1 MSEFSFQLR
10 CVQFSG
16 PTGERHVDFFDGV
29 NVICGASDTGKSYLA
44 EAIDYMLG
52 GSELRKID
60 ELERYDRITLW
71 LESGSGEEW
80 SLERALNGGGFKLIE
95 GGQDEPTVLKATHS
109 HGATD
114 NLSGFLLDKLGLLD
128 KRVLKSS
135 AKSTLQSLGFRNIA
149 RLVIVQEE
157 EIATKGSPFWSGQFT
172 TKTSELATVKLLVTG
187 MDDSAINTPVVKVV
201 DNSGKI
207 SLLDDFISE
216 LTADVGD
223 SKREELEAQLEKI
236 GVELERHRKSIA
248 LNEGLISELLEQRQN
263 NVFQRQLI
271 SERIDEIADLFT
283 RFDLLRDHYDVD
295 LARLEAIEES
305 GSMLVYVD
313 EVDCP
318 MCGAAPCHQ
327 HFEDDDEADIRSA
340 VLAASAEIAKIEKL
354 RIDLVRTIDEL
365 QIESEELSRG
375 YLGQQKQY
383 SEIEASLKEALSP
396 RKDEEKIGF
405 EALVELRQDV
415 SKKINGFERIEQL
428 SQRKLSLEKE
438 GASAGGKTTAVVSI
452 PDTIGNSL
460 SDKISSILNEWNF
473 PGECKVVFDKGSSDF
488 IIDGKPRGS
497 RGKGL
502 RSITHAAVSLGLLE
516 YAQENSLPH
525 PGFLVLDSPLLAYF
539 APEGDD
545 DLLLRGSHLK
555 EKFYEY
561 LIRHHSSGS
570 QIVVIENQH
579 PPLEAMRDVHLTVF
593 TNNPH
598 EGRAGLL

>member
-16 PTGERHVDFFDGV
+16 PTDERHVDFLDGV
-29 NVICGASDTGKSYLA
+29 NVICGSSDTGKSYLA
-44 EAIDYMLG
+44 ETIDYMLG

-60 ELERYDRITLW
+60 ELQGYDRVTLS
-71 LESGSGEEW
+71 LESGSGEKW
-80 SLERALNGGGFKLIE
+80 NLERALSGGGFKLIE
-95 GGQDEPTVLKATHS
+95 SGKDESKVLKGSHS
-109 HGATD
+109 HGVTD
-114 NLSGFLLDKLGLLD
+114 NLSGFLLDKLGLLG
-128 KRVLKSS
+128 KKVLKSS

-187 MDDSAINTPVVKVV
+187 MDDSAINTPVVKMV

-207 SLLDDFISE
+207 SLLDDLISE
-216 LTADVGD
+216 LVADIGD

-236 GVELERHRKSIA
+236 GVTLERHRKSIT
-248 LNEGLISELLEQRQN
+248 LNEGLISELLERRQS
-263 NVFQRQLI
+263 NVFQRQLV

-305 GSMLVYVD
+305 GSMLVYIN

-318 MCGAAPCHQ
+318 MCGAAPCNQ
-327 HFEDDDEADIRSA
+327 HLEDDDEEDIRSA

-354 RIDLVRTIDEL
+354 RSELVRTIDEL
-365 QIESEELSRG
+365 QLESEKLSSDN
-375 YLGQQKQY
+375 LGRQNEY
-383 SEIEASLKEALSP
+383 AEIEASLKEALSP
-396 RKDEEKIGF
+396 RKDEEKIDF
-405 EALVELRQDV
+405 ETLVELRQDV
-415 SKKINGFERIEQL
+415 SKKINGFERVEQL
-428 SQRKLSLEKE
+428 TQRKLSLEKE
-438 GASAGGKTTAVVSI
+438 GASAGGKTTALVSI

-545 DLLLRGSHLK
+545 DLLLRGSDLK

-561 LIRHHSSGS
+561 LIRHHSRGS
-570 QIVVIENQH
+570 QIVIIENQH
-579 PPLEAMRDVHLTVF
+579 PPLEALRDVHLTVF

>member
-1 MSEFSFQLR
+1 MSECSFQLR
-10 CVQFSG
+10 RVQFSG
-16 PTGERHVDFFDGV
+16 PSGERHVDFFDGL
-29 NVICGASDTGKSYLA
+29 NVICGSSDTGKSYLA
-44 EAIDYMLG
+44 ETIDFMLG

-60 ELERYDRITLW
+60 ELVGYDRITLS

-80 SLERALNGGGFKLIE
+80 HLERALNGGGFKLT
-95 GGQDEPTVLKATHS
+95 GGDQDESMILKATHS

-114 NLSGFLLDKLGLLD
+114 NLSGFLLDKLGLLG
-128 KRVLKSS
+128 KKVLKSS

-187 MDDSAINTPVVKVV
+187 MDDSAINTPVFKVI

-207 SLLDDFISE
+207 SLLDDLISE
-216 LTADVGD
+216 LADDVGD
-223 SKREELEAQLEKI
+223 SKREELETQIEKI
-236 GVELERHRKSIA
+236 DVTLERYRKSIA
-248 LNEGLISELLEQRQN
+248 HNEELVSELLERRQN
-263 NVFQRQLI
+263 NVFQRQLV

-295 LARLEAIEES
+295 VERLEAIKES
-305 GSMLVYVD
+305 GSMLIYVD

-318 MCGAAPCHQ
+318 MCGAAPCNQ
-327 HFEDDDEADIRSA
+327 HLEDDNEADLRSA
-340 VLAASAEIAKIEKL
+340 VLAASAEIAKIEQLKN
-354 RIDLVRTIDEL
+354 DLVRTIDEL
-365 QIESEELSRG
+365 KIEGEELSRG
-375 YLGQQKQY
+375 YLTQQKEY
-383 SEIEASLKEALSP
+383 AEIEISLKEALSP
-396 RKDEEKIGF
+396 RKEEEKIDYEGLF
-405 EALVELRQDV
+405 ELRQDV

-428 SQRKLSLEKE
+428 TQRKSSLEKE
-438 GASAGGKTTAVVSI
+438 GGSAGGKTTAVVSI
-452 PDTIGNSL
+452 PDTIGDSL
-460 SDKISSILNEWNF
+460 SDKISSILNDWNF

-545 DLLLRGSHLK
+545 DLLLRGSNLK

-561 LIRHHSSGS
+561 LVRHHGSGS
-570 QIVVIENQH
+570 QIVIIENQH
-579 PPLEAMRDVHLTVF
+579 PPQEALPNMHLTVF

>member
-1 MSEFSFQLR
+1 
-10 CVQFSG
+10 
-16 PTGERHVDFFDGV
+16 
-29 NVICGASDTGKSYLA
+29 
-44 EAIDYMLG
+44 MLG

-60 ELERYDRITLW
+60 ELEGYDRITLS

-80 SLERALNGGGFKLIE
+80 SLERALNGGGFKLVE
-95 GGQDEPTVLKATHS
+95 GGQDGSTVLKATHS
-109 HGATD
+109 HAATD
-114 NLSGFLLDKLGLLD
+114 NLSGFLLHKLGLLG
-128 KRVLKSS
+128 KKVLKSS

-149 RLVIVQEE
+149 RLAIVQEE

-187 MDDSAINTPVVKVV
+187 MDDSAINTPIVKVV

-207 SLLDDFISE
+207 SLLEDLISE

-223 SKREELEAQLEKI
+223 SKREELETQLGII
-236 GVELERHRKSIA
+236 GVTLERQRKSIS
-248 LNEGLISELLEQRQN
+248 LNEKLISELLEKRQS
-263 NVFQRQLI
+263 NVLQQQLVA
-271 SERIDEIADLFT
+271 ERLDEIADLFT

-318 MCGAAPCHQ
+318 MCGAAPCNQ
-327 HFEDDDEADIRSA
+327 HLEDDGETDIRSA

-354 RIDLVRTIDEL
+354 RIDLVRTIDQLE
-365 QIESEELSRG
+365 IESEALSRD
-375 YLGQQKQY
+375 YLSQQKEY
-383 SEIEASLKEALSP
+383 AEIEVSLKEALSP
-396 RKDEEKIGF
+396 RKDEEKIDF

-428 SQRKLSLEKE
+428 TQRKLSLEKE

-452 PDTIGNSL
+452 PDTIGSSL

-545 DLLLRGSHLK
+545 DLLLRGSNLK
-555 EKFYEY
+555 ERFYEY
-561 LIRHHSSGS
+561 LIRHHNSDS

-579 PPLEAMRDVHLTVF
+579 PPLEALQNVHLTIF

>member
-16 PTGERHVDFFDGV
+16 PTDERHVDFFDGV
-29 NVICGASDTGKSYLA
+29 NVICGSSDTGKSYLA
-44 EAIDYMLG
+44 ETIDYMLG

-60 ELERYDRITLW
+60 ELQGYDRITLS
-71 LESGSGEEW
+71 LESSSGEQW
-80 SLERALNGGGFKLIE
+80 SLERAISGGGFKLIE
-95 GGQDEPTVLKATHS
+95 SGQGESTILKATHS
-109 HGATD
+109 HGSTD
-114 NLSGFLLDKLGLLD
+114 NLSGFLLEKLGLLG
-128 KRVLKSS
+128 KKVLKSS

-187 MDDSAINTPVVKVV
+187 MDDSAINTPVVRVV

-207 SLLDDFISE
+207 SLLEDLIFE
-216 LTADVGD
+216 LIADVGD
-223 SKREELEAQLEKI
+223 SKREELEAQHQRICFTLDQ
-236 GVELERHRKSIA
+236 HRKSIA
-248 LNEGLISELLEQRQN
+248 LNDELISKLLEQRQSN
-263 NVFQRQLI
+263 IYQRQVV

-283 RFDLLRDHYDVD
+283 RFDLLQDHYDVD

-305 GSMLVYVD
+305 GSMLIYVD

-327 HFEDDDEADIRSA
+327 HLEDDEVDIRST
-340 VLAASAEIAKIEKL
+340 VLAASAEIAKIQKL
-354 RIDLVRTIDEL
+354 RSELVRTIDEL
-365 QIESEELSRG
+365 QLESEELSRDR
-375 YLGQQKQY
+375 LGRQKEY
-383 SEIEASLKEALSP
+383 AEIETSLKEALSP
-396 RKDEEKIGF
+396 RKDEEKIDF
-405 EALVELRQDV
+405 ETMIELRQDV

-428 SQRKLSLEKE
+428 VQRKISLEKE
-438 GASAGGKTTAVVSI
+438 SVSAGGKTTALVSI

-545 DLLLRGSHLK
+545 DLLLRGSNLK

-561 LIRHHSSGS
+561 LIRHHGSGS
-570 QIVVIENQH
+570 QIVIIENQH
-579 PPLEAMRDVHLTVF
+579 PPLEILRDVHLTVF
-593 TNNPH
+593 TNNPQ

>member
-16 PTGERHVDFFDGV
+16 PTDERHVDFFEGV

-44 EAIDYMLG
+44 ETIDYMLG
-52 GSELRKID
+52 GSELREID
-60 ELERYDRITLW
+60 ELEGYDRITLS
-71 LESGSGEEW
+71 LESDSGEEW
-80 SLERALNGGGFKLIE
+80 SLERALNGGGFKLIQ
-95 GGQDEPTVLKATHS
+95 GGQNELTVLKATHS

-114 NLSGFLLDKLGLLD
+114 NLSGFLLDKLGLLG
-128 KRVLKSS
+128 KKVLKSS
-135 AKSTLQSLGFRNIA
+135 KKSTLQSLGFRNIA
-149 RLVIVQEE
+149 RLVIVQDE
-157 EIATKGSPFWSGQFT
+157 EISTKGSPFWSGQFT

-187 MDDSAINTPVVKVV
+187 MDDSSINTPVVKVV

-207 SLLDDFISE
+207 SLLDDLIFE

-223 SKREELEAQLEKI
+223 SKREDLDLQLEKI
-236 GVELERHRKSIA
+236 GTTLEQYRKSIA
-248 LNEGLISELLEQRQN
+248 LNEELISKLLEQRKD
-263 NVFQRQLI
+263 NVFQRRLI
-271 SERIDEIADLFT
+271 SERIDEISDLFT

-313 EVDCP
+313 KVDCP
-318 MCGAAPCHQ
+318 MCGAAPCNQ
-327 HFEDDDEADIRSA
+327 HFEDDDEANIRSA

-365 QIESEELSRG
+365 QIESDELSRD
-375 YLGQQKQY
+375 YLAQDKDY
-383 SEIEASLKEALSP
+383 VEIEATLKEALSP
-396 RKDEEKIGF
+396 RKNEEKIDF
-405 EALVELRQDV
+405 ESLVELRQDV

-428 SQRKLSLEKE
+428 TQRKLSLEKE

-497 RGKGL
+497 RGRGL

-545 DLLLRGSHLK
+545 DLLLKGSNLK

-561 LIRHHSSGS
+561 LIRHHTSGS
-570 QIVVIENQH
+570 QVVIIENQH

>member
-1 MSEFSFQLR
+1 MSEFTFQLR

-16 PTGERHVDFFDGV
+16 PTGEQHVDFFDGV

-44 EAIDYMLG
+44 ETIDYMLG
-52 GSELRKID
+52 GSELRWID
-60 ELERYDRITLW
+60 ELEGYDRITLS

-80 SLERALNGGGFKLIE
+80 SLERALNGGGFKLLK
-95 GGQDEPTVLKATHS
+95 GGEDESTVLKATHS
-109 HGATD
+109 HGVKD
-114 NLSGFLLDKLGLLD
+114 NLSGFLLEKLGLLG
-128 KRVLKSS
+128 KKVLKSS

-149 RLVIVQEE
+149 RLFIVQEE

-187 MDDSAINTPVVKVV
+187 VDDSAINTPNTKVV
-201 DNSGKI
+201 DNSGKLT
-207 SLLDDFISE
+207 LLDDLIFE
-216 LTADVGD
+216 LAADVGD
-223 SKREELEAQLEKI
+223 SNREDLESQLEKL
-236 GVELERHRKSIA
+236 GVTLERQRKSIA
-248 LNEGLISELLEQRQN
+248 LNDELISNLLELRQN
-263 NVFQRQLI
+263 NVFHRQLV
-271 SERIDEIADLFT
+271 SERVNEISDLFT
-283 RFDLLRDHYDVD
+283 RFDLLRNHYDVD
-295 LARLEAIEES
+295 LARLEAIKES
-305 GSMLVYVD
+305 GSILVYVD
-313 EVDCP
+313 EVNCP
-318 MCGAAPCHQ
+318 MCGAAPCNQ
-327 HFEDDDEADIRSA
+327 HLEDDDDVHIRSA

-365 QIESEELSRG
+365 RAEGEELSRS
-375 YLGQQKQY
+375 YLARQEEY
-383 SEIEASLKEALSP
+383 AEIENSLKAALSP
-396 RKDEEKIGF
+396 RKDEEKIDF

-415 SKKINGFERIEQL
+415 SQKINGFERIEQL
-428 SQRKLSLEKE
+428 TRRKLSLEKE
-438 GASAGGKTTAVVSI
+438 GSSGGGNTAAAVSI
-452 PDTIGNSL
+452 PDTIGNAL
-460 SDKISSILNEWNF
+460 SDKISSILNDWNF
-473 PGECKVVFDKGSSDF
+473 PGECKVMFDKGISDF

-502 RSITHAAVSLGLLE
+502 RSITHAAVSLGLFE

-545 DLLLRGSHLK
+545 DLLLRGTNLK

-561 LIRHHSSGS
+561 LISHHSSGS

-579 PPLEAMRDVHLTVF
+579 PPLEVLRDVHLTVF

>member
-10 CVQFSG
+10 CVKFSG
-16 PTGERHVDFFDGV
+16 PNDERHVDFFEGV

-44 EAIDYMLG
+44 ETIDYMLG
-52 GSELRKID
+52 GSELREID
-60 ELERYDRITLW
+60 ELDGYDRITLS
-71 LESGSGEEW
+71 LESESGEEW

-95 GGQDEPTVLKATHS
+95 GGQEESTVLKATHS

-114 NLSGFLLDKLGLLD
+114 NLSGFLLDKLGLLG
-128 KRVLKSS
+128 KKVLKSS

-149 RLVIVQEE
+149 RLVIVQDE
-157 EIATKGSPFWSGQFT
+157 EISSKGSPFWSGQFT

-187 MDDSAINTPVVKVV
+187 MDDSAINTPVVKMV

-207 SLLDDFISE
+207 SLLDDLIFE
-216 LTADVGD
+216 LTTDVGG
-223 SKREELEAQLEKI
+223 SKREELEYQLEKI
-236 GVELERHRKSIA
+236 GITLERYRKSIA
-248 LNEGLISELLEQRQN
+248 LNEELISKLLEQRKD
-263 NVFQRQLI
+263 NVFQRRLA
-271 SERIDEIADLFT
+271 SERIDEISDLFT

-305 GSMLVYVD
+305 GSMLAYID

-318 MCGAAPCHQ
+318 MCGAAPCNQ
-327 HFEDDDEADIRSA
+327 HLEDDDEANIRSA

-354 RIDLVRTIDEL
+354 KIDLVRTIDEL
-365 QIESEELSRG
+365 QIESDDLSRN
-375 YLGQQKQY
+375 YLSQEKEY
-383 SEIEASLKEALSP
+383 FEIEATLKEALSP
-396 RKDEEKIGF
+396 RKDEEKIDF
-405 EALVELRQDV
+405 ESLVEFRQEV

-428 SQRKLSLEKE
+428 TQRKLLLEKE
-438 GASAGGKTTAVVSI
+438 EASGGGKTSAVVSI

-460 SDKISSILNEWNF
+460 SERISSILNEWNF
-473 PGECKVVFDKGSSDF
+473 PGDCKVVFDKGACDF

-497 RGKGL
+497 RGRGL

-539 APEGDD
+539 APEGDE
-545 DLLLRGSHLK
+545 DLLLRGSNLK

-561 LIRHHSSGS
+561 LIRHHTSGS
-570 QIVVIENQH
+570 QVVIIENQH
-579 PPLEAMRDVHLTVF
+579 PPLEAMQDVHLTVF

>member
-16 PTGERHVDFFDGV
+16 PTDERHVDFFEGV

-44 EAIDYMLG
+44 ETIDYMLG
-52 GSELRKID
+52 GSELREID
-60 ELERYDRITLW
+60 ELEGYDRITLS
-71 LESGSGEEW
+71 LESDSGEEW

-95 GGQDEPTVLKATHS
+95 GGQNESTVLKATHS

-114 NLSGFLLDKLGLLD
+114 NLSGFLLDKLGLLG
-128 KRVLKSS
+128 KTVLKSS

-149 RLVIVQEE
+149 RLVIVQDE
-157 EIATKGSPFWSGQFT
+157 EISTKGSPFWSGQFT

-187 MDDSAINTPVVKVV
+187 MDDSAINTPVGKLV

-207 SLLDDFISE
+207 SLLDDLILE

-223 SKREELEAQLEKI
+223 SKREELDFQLEKI
-236 GVELERHRKSIA
+236 GITLERYRKSIA
-248 LNEGLISELLEQRQN
+248 LNEELISKLLEQRKD
-263 NVFQRQLI
+263 NVFQRRLVY
-271 SERIDEIADLFT
+271 ERIDEISDLFT

-318 MCGAAPCHQ
+318 MCGAEPCNQ
-327 HFEDDDEADIRSA
+327 HFEDDDEANIRSA
-340 VLAASAEIAKIEKL
+340 VLAASAEMAKIEKL

-365 QIESEELSRG
+365 QNESDELSRD
-375 YLGQQKQY
+375 YLGQEKEY
-383 SEIEASLKEALSP
+383 FEIEATLKEALSP
-396 RKDEEKIGF
+396 GKNEEKIDF
-405 EALVELRQDV
+405 ESLIEFRQDV

-428 SQRKLSLEKE
+428 TQRKLSLEKE
-438 GASAGGKTTAVVSI
+438 GSSAGGKTTAVVSI

-497 RGKGL
+497 RGRGL

-545 DLLLRGSHLK
+545 DLLLRGSNLK
-555 EKFYEY
+555 EKFYDY
-561 LIRHHSSGS
+561 LIRHHTIGS
-570 QIVVIENQH
+570 QVVIIENQH

>member
-16 PTGERHVDFFDGV
+16 PTDERHVNFFDGV
-29 NVICGASDTGKSYLA
+29 NVICGSSDTGKSYLA
-44 EAIDYMLG
+44 ETIDYMLG

-60 ELERYDRITLW
+60 ELQDYDRITLS
-71 LESGSGEEW
+71 LESSSGEEW
-80 SLERALNGGGFKLIE
+80 SLERAISGGGFKLIE
-95 GGQDEPTVLKATHS
+95 CDQCESIVLKATHS
-109 HGATD
+109 HGSTD
-114 NLSGFLLDKLGLLD
+114 NLSGFLLDKLGLLG
-128 KRVLKSS
+128 KKVLKSS

-187 MDDSAINTPVVKVV
+187 VDDSAINTPIVRVV

-207 SLLDDFISE
+207 SLLDDLISE
-216 LTADVGD
+216 MIADLGD
-223 SKREELEAQLEKI
+223 SRREELEAQYEKI
-236 GVELERHRKSIA
+236 GVTLERQRKSIA
-248 LNEGLISELLEQRQN
+248 LNEELISKLLAQRQS
-263 NVFQRQLI
+263 NVFQRQLV
-271 SERIDEIADLFT
+271 SDRIDEIADLFT

-318 MCGAAPCHQ
+318 MCGAAPCNQ
-327 HFEDDDEADIRSA
+327 HVEDDEEDIRST

-354 RIDLVRTIDEL
+354 RSELVRTIDEL
-365 QIESEELSRG
+365 QLEREELLRERLSRQEE
-375 YLGQQKQY
+375 YAD
-383 SEIEASLKEALSP
+383 IEASLKETLSP
-396 RKDEEKIGF
+396 RKDEERIDF
-405 EALVELRQDV
+405 QTIVELRQDV
-415 SKKINGFERIEQL
+415 SKKINAFERIEQL
-428 SQRKLSLEKE
+428 TQRKLSLVKE
-438 GASAGGKTTAVVSI
+438 GGSAGGKTTALVSI

-460 SDKISSILNEWNF
+460 SDKISSILIQWNF
-473 PGECKVVFDKGSSDF
+473 PGECKVVFDKGLSDF

-545 DLLLRGSHLK
+545 DLLLKGSNLK
-555 EKFYEY
+555 EKFYDY

-570 QIVVIENQH
+570 QIVIIENQH
-579 PPLEAMRDVHLTVF
+579 PPLDALQDLHLTVF

>member
-1 MSEFSFQLR
+1 MSESSFQLR

-16 PTGERHVDFFDGV
+16 PTNEKHVDFFEGV

-44 EAIDYMLG
+44 ETIDYMLG

-60 ELERYDRITLW
+60 ELEGYDRVTLS
-71 LESGSGEEW
+71 LESRTGEEW
-80 SLERALNGGGFKLIE
+80 SLERALNGGGFKLVE
-95 GGQDEPTVLKATHS
+95 DGQDGATVLKATHS
-109 HGATD
+109 HGTKD
-114 NLSGFLLDKLGLLD
+114 NLSGFLLDKLGLLG
-128 KRVLKSS
+128 KKVLKSS

-207 SLLDDFISE
+207 SLLEDLISE
-216 LTADVGD
+216 LAADVGD
-223 SKREELEAQLEKI
+223 SKREELNAQFEKI
-236 GVELERHRKSIA
+236 NVTLERQRKSIS
-248 LNEGLISELLEQRQN
+248 LNEGLISELLEKRQS
-263 NVFQRQLI
+263 NVLQQQLV
-271 SERIDEIADLFT
+271 SERIDEISDLFT
-283 RFDLLRDHYDVD
+283 RFYLLLDHYEVD
-295 LARLEAIEES
+295 LARLEAIVES
-305 GSMLVYVD
+305 GSMLVYVA
-313 EVDCP
+313 EVNCP
-318 MCGAAPCHQ
+318 MCGAAPCNQ
-327 HFEDDDEADIRSA
+327 HIEDDGEADIRSA

-365 QIESEELSRG
+365 KIESDELSRH
-375 YLGQQKQY
+375 YSSQQREY
-383 SEIEASLKEALSP
+383 AEIEVSLKDALSP
-396 RKDEEKIGF
+396 RKDEEKIDF

-428 SQRKLSLEKE
+428 TLRKFSLEKE
-438 GASAGGKTTAVVSI
+438 GGSATGKTTAVVSI

-460 SDKISSILNEWNF
+460 SDKISSILNDWNF
-473 PGECKVVFDKGSSDF
+473 PGDCKVIFDKGSSDF
-488 IIDGKPRGS
+488 VIDGKPRGS

-539 APEGDD
+539 APEGDE
-545 DLLLRGSHLK
+545 DLLLRGSNLK

-561 LIRHHSSGS
+561 LIRHHNSGS

-579 PPLEAMRDVHLTVF
+579 PPLEVMQDLHRTVF
-593 TNNPH
+593 TNNPY

>member
-16 PTGERHVDFFDGV
+16 PTDERHVDFFEGV

-44 EAIDYMLG
+44 ETIDYMLG
-52 GSELRKID
+52 GSELREID
-60 ELERYDRITLW
+60 ELEGYDRITLS
-71 LESGSGEEW
+71 LESESGEEW

-95 GGQDEPTVLKATHS
+95 GGQDESTVLKATHS

-114 NLSGFLLDKLGLLD
+114 NLSGFLLDKLGLLG
-128 KRVLKSS
+128 KKVLKSS
-135 AKSTLQSLGFRNIA
+135 AKSTLQSLGFRNVA
-149 RLVIVQEE
+149 RLVIVQDE
-157 EIATKGSPFWSGQFT
+157 EISTKGSPFWSGQFT

-207 SLLDDFISE
+207 SLLDDLIFE

-223 SKREELEAQLEKI
+223 SKREELEFQLEKI
-236 GVELERHRKSIA
+236 GITLERYRKSIA
-248 LNEGLISELLEQRQN
+248 LNEELISKLLEQRKD
-263 NVFQRQLI
+263 NVFQRRLV
-271 SERIDEIADLFT
+271 SERIDEISDLFT

-318 MCGAAPCHQ
+318 MCGAAPCNQ
-327 HFEDDDEADIRSA
+327 HFEGDDETDIRSA

-365 QIESEELSRG
+365 QVESDELSRD
-375 YLGQQKQY
+375 YSGQEKEY
-383 SEIEASLKEALSP
+383 VEIEATLKEALSP
-396 RKDEEKIGF
+396 RKDEEKIDF
-405 EALVELRQDV
+405 ESLVELRQDV

-428 SQRKLSLEKE
+428 TQRKLSLEKE

-497 RGKGL
+497 RGRGL

-545 DLLLRGSHLK
+545 DLLLRGSNLK

-561 LIRHHSSGS
+561 LIRHHTSGS
-570 QIVVIENQH
+570 QVIIIENQH

>member
-1 MSEFSFQLR
+1 MSEFSLQLR

-16 PTGERHVDFFDGV
+16 PADERHVDFFDGV

-44 EAIDYMLG
+44 ETIDYMLG

-60 ELERYDRITLW
+60 ELEGYDRITLL

-80 SLERALNGGGFKLIE
+80 SLERALNGGGFKLIK
-95 GGQDEPTVLKATHS
+95 GDQDESTVLKATHA
-109 HGATD
+109 HGTTD
-114 NLSGFLLDKLGLLD
+114 NLSGFLLDKLGLLG
-128 KRVLKSS
+128 KKVLKSS

-187 MDDSAINTPVVKVV
+187 MDDSAINTPVARVV

-207 SLLDDFISE
+207 SLLDDLIFE

-223 SKREELEAQLEKI
+223 KKREELEAQLDKI
-236 GVELERHRKSIA
+236 GVTLEQHRKSIA
-248 LNEGLISELLEQRQN
+248 LNEELISELLERRQN
-263 NVFQRQLI
+263 NLFQRQLV

-313 EVDCP
+313 KVNCP
-318 MCGAAPCHQ
+318 MCGAAPCNQ
-327 HFEDDDEADIRSA
+327 HLEDDDAVIRSA
-340 VLAASAEIAKIEKL
+340 ILAASAEIAKIEKL
-354 RIDLVRTIDEL
+354 RVDLVRTIDEL
-365 QIESEELSRG
+365 RIESEELSRG
-375 YLGQQKQY
+375 YLGQQKEYAQ
-383 SEIEASLKEALSP
+383 IEASLKEALSP
-396 RKDEEKIGF
+396 RKDEEKIDF

-415 SKKINGFERIEQL
+415 SNKINGIERIEKL
-428 SQRKLSLEKE
+428 TQRKLSLEKE
-438 GASAGGKTTAVVSI
+438 GASAGDKTTAVVSI

-545 DLLLRGSHLK
+545 DLLLRGSNLK

-579 PPLEAMRDVHLTVF
+579 PPLEAMRDVHLTIF

>member
-1 MSEFSFQLR
+1 MLQQQL
-10 CVQFSG
+10 V
-16 PTGERHVDFFDGV
+16 
-29 NVICGASDTGKSYLA
+29 
-44 EAIDYMLG
+44 
-52 GSELRKID
+52 
-60 ELERYDRITLW
+60 
-71 LESGSGEEW
+71 
-80 SLERALNGGGFKLIE
+80 
-95 GGQDEPTVLKATHS
+95 
-109 HGATD
+109 
-114 NLSGFLLDKLGLLD
+114 
-128 KRVLKSS
+128 
-135 AKSTLQSLGFRNIA
+135 
-149 RLVIVQEE
+149 
-157 EIATKGSPFWSGQFT
+157 
-172 TKTSELATVKLLVTG
+172 
-187 MDDSAINTPVVKVV
+187 
-201 DNSGKI
+201 
-207 SLLDDFISE
+207 
-216 LTADVGD
+216 
-223 SKREELEAQLEKI
+223 
-236 GVELERHRKSIA
+236 
-248 LNEGLISELLEQRQN
+248 
-263 NVFQRQLI
+263 

-313 EVDCP
+313 EVNCP
-318 MCGAAPCHQ
+318 MCGAAPCNQ
-327 HFEDDDEADIRSA
+327 HLEDDGETDIRST
-340 VLAASAEIAKIEKL
+340 VLAATAEIAKIEKL

-365 QIESEELSRG
+365 QIESEELSRD
-375 YLGQQKQY
+375 YLSQQKEY
-383 SEIEASLKEALSP
+383 AEIEVSLKEALSP
-396 RKDEEKIGF
+396 RKEEEKIDF
-405 EALVELRQDV
+405 EALIELRQDV

-428 SQRKLSLEKE
+428 TQRKSSLENE
-438 GASAGGKTTAVVSI
+438 RASAVGKTMAAVSI

-460 SDKISSILNEWNF
+460 SEKVSSILNEWNF

-539 APEGDD
+539 APEGND
-545 DLLLRGSHLK
+545 DLLLRGSNLK

-579 PPLEAMRDVHLTVF
+579 PPLEAVQDVHLTVF

>member
-10 CVQFSG
+10 RVQFSG
-16 PTGERHVDFFDGV
+16 PTNEQHVDFFDGV

-44 EAIDYMLG
+44 ETIDYMLG

-60 ELERYDRITLW
+60 ELEGYDRITLSV
-71 LESGSGEEW
+71 ESGSGEEW
-80 SLERALNGGGFKLIE
+80 SLERALNGGGFKLVE
-95 GGQDEPTVLKATHS
+95 GGQDESTILKATHS

-114 NLSGFLLDKLGLLD
+114 NLSGFLLDKLGLLG
-128 KRVLKSS
+128 KKVLKSS

-187 MDDSAINTPVVKVV
+187 MDDSAINTPIVKVV

-207 SLLDDFISE
+207 SLLEDLISE

-223 SKREELEAQLEKI
+223 SKREELETQLEKI
-236 GVELERHRKSIA
+236 GVTLERQRKSIS
-248 LNEGLISELLEQRQN
+248 LNEELISELLEKRQS
-263 NVFQRQLI
+263 NVLQQQLV

-318 MCGAAPCHQ
+318 MCGAAPCNQ
-327 HFEDDDEADIRSA
+327 HLEDDSDTDIRSA

-354 RIDLVRTIDEL
+354 RIDLARTIDEL
-365 QIESEELSRG
+365 QIESEELSRD
-375 YLGQQKQY
+375 YLSQQREY
-383 SEIEASLKEALSP
+383 TEIEVSLKEALSP
-396 RKDEEKIGF
+396 HKDEEKIDF

-428 SQRKLSLEKE
+428 SQRKFSLEKE
-438 GASAGGKTTAVVSI
+438 GTSAGGKTTAVVSI

-473 PGECKVVFDKGSSDF
+473 PGECKAVFDKGSSDF

-545 DLLLRGSHLK
+545 DLLLRGSNLK

-579 PPLEAMRDVHLTVF
+579 PPLEAVQDVHLTVF

>member
-1 MSEFSFQLR
+1 MSECSFQLR
-10 CVQFSG
+10 RVQFSG
-16 PTGERHVDFFDGV
+16 PTDERHVDFFDGV
-29 NVICGASDTGKSYLA
+29 NVICGSSDTGKSYLA
-44 EAIDYMLG
+44 ETIDYMLG

-60 ELERYDRITLW
+60 ELVGYDRITLS
-71 LESGSGEEW
+71 LESGSGRQW
-80 SLERALNGGGFKLIE
+80 DLERSLNGGGFKLIE
-95 GGQDEPTVLKATHS
+95 SDQEGSTVLKATHS

-114 NLSGFLLDKLGLLD
+114 NLSGFLLDKLGLLG
-128 KRVLKSS
+128 KKVLKSA

-187 MDDSAINTPVVKVV
+187 MDDSAINTPVVKVI

-207 SLLDDFISE
+207 SLLDDLIAE
-216 LTADVGD
+216 LSVDLGD
-223 SKREELEAQLEKI
+223 SKREELEIQLEKL
-236 GVELERHRKSIA
+236 GATLERHRKSIA
-248 LNEGLISELLEQRQN
+248 LNEELISKLLERRQN
-263 NVFQRQLI
+263 NVFQRQLV
-271 SERIDEIADLFT
+271 SERLDEIADLFT

-295 LARLEAIEES
+295 LERLEAIKES

-318 MCGAAPCHQ
+318 MCGAAPCNQ
-327 HFEDDDEADIRSA
+327 HLEDYDEADLRSA
-340 VLAASAEIAKIEKL
+340 VLAASAEIAKIEQL
-354 RIDLVRTIDEL
+354 RRDLVLTIDEL
-365 QIESEELSRG
+365 KIEAEELSRG
-375 YLGQQKQY
+375 YSSRQKEY
-383 SEIEASLKEALSP
+383 GEIEVSLKDALSP
-396 RKDEEKIGF
+396 RKDEDKIDFEK
-405 EALVELRQDV
+405 LVELRQDI
-415 SKKINGFERIEQL
+415 SKNINGFERIEQL
-428 SQRKLSLEKE
+428 TQRKLALEKE
-438 GASAGGKTTAVVSI
+438 GSSSGGKTTAVVSI

-460 SDKISSILNEWNF
+460 SDKISSILNDWNF

-545 DLLLRGSHLK
+545 DLLLRGSSLK
-555 EKFYEY
+555 ENFYEY
-561 LIRHHSSGS
+561 LIRHHGSGS
-570 QIVVIENQH
+570 QIVIIENQH
-579 PPLEAMRDVHLTVF
+579 PPQEALPSVHLTVF

>member
-1 MSEFSFQLR
+1 MSECGFQLR
-10 CVQFSG
+10 RVQFSG
-16 PTGERHVDFFDGV
+16 PSGERHIDLFDGL
-29 NVICGASDTGKSYLA
+29 NVICGSSDTGKSYLA
-44 EAIDYMLG
+44 ETIDYMLG

-60 ELERYDRITLW
+60 ELDGYDRITLS

-80 SLERALNGGGFKLIE
+80 RLERALNGGGFKLTE
-95 GGQDEPTVLKATHS
+95 GDQDESTVLKATHS

-114 NLSGFLLDKLGLLD
+114 NLSGFLLNKLGLLG
-128 KRVLKSS
+128 KKVLKSS

-187 MDDSAINTPVVKVV
+187 MDDSAINTPIVKVV

-207 SLLDDFISE
+207 ALLDDLISE
-216 LTADVGD
+216 LADDVGD

-236 GVELERHRKSIA
+236 GVTLERYRKSIA
-248 LNEGLISELLEQRQN
+248 LNEGLVSELMDRRQN
-263 NVFQRQLI
+263 NVFQRQLV

-295 LARLEAIEES
+295 LERLEAIKES
-305 GSMLVYVD
+305 GSMLIYVD
-313 EVDCP
+313 KVDCP
-318 MCGAAPCHQ
+318 MCGAAPCDQ
-327 HFEDDDEADIRSA
+327 HLEGDDEAVLRSA
-340 VLAASAEIAKIEKL
+340 VLAASAEIEKIEQLKS
-354 RIDLVRTIDEL
+354 DLVRTIDEL
-365 QIESEELSRG
+365 KNESEELSKG
-375 YLGQQKQY
+375 YLIQQKEY
-383 SEIEASLKEALSP
+383 AEIEVSLKKALSP
-396 RKDEEKIGF
+396 RKDEEKINY
-405 EALVELRQDV
+405 EDLIELRQDV
-415 SKKINGFERIEQL
+415 SKKISGFERIEQL
-428 SQRKLSLEKE
+428 TQRKFLLEKE
-438 GASAGGKTTAVVSI
+438 GGSAGGKTTAVVSI

-460 SDKISSILNEWNF
+460 SDKISSILNDWNF

-545 DLLLRGSHLK
+545 DLLLRGSNLK

-561 LIRHHSSGS
+561 LIHHHGSGS
-570 QIVVIENQH
+570 QIVIIENQH
-579 PPLEAMRDVHLTVF
+579 PPQEALSNMHLTVF

>member
-16 PTGERHVDFFDGV
+16 PTDERHVDFFDGV

-44 EAIDYMLG
+44 ETIDYMLG

-60 ELERYDRITLW
+60 ELEGYDRITLS

-95 GGQDEPTVLKATHS
+95 GGQDESAVLKATHS
-109 HGATD
+109 HGITD
-114 NLSGFLLDKLGLLD
+114 NLSGFLLDKLGLLG
-128 KRVLKSS
+128 KKVLKSS

-172 TKTSELATVKLLVTG
+172 TKTSDLATVKLLVTG
-187 MDDSAINTPVVKVV
+187 MDDSAINTPVVKVI

-207 SLLDDFISE
+207 SLLDDLISE

-223 SKREELEAQLEKI
+223 SSREELEAQLEKI
-236 GVELERHRKSIA
+236 GIRLERHRKSIA
-248 LNEGLISELLEQRQN
+248 LNEELISELLERRQN
-263 NVFQRQLI
+263 NVFQRQLV

-318 MCGAAPCHQ
+318 MCGAAPCNQ
-327 HFEDDDEADIRSA
+327 HLEDDDEADIRSA

-354 RIDLVRTIDEL
+354 RIDLVGTIEEL
-365 QIESEELSRG
+365 QIESEELSKG
-375 YLGQQKQY
+375 YLGQQKEY
-383 SEIEASLKEALSP
+383 AEIEASLKEVLSP
-396 RKDEEKIGF
+396 RKDEEKIDF

-415 SKKINGFERIEQL
+415 SKKINGFERIEHL
-428 SQRKLSLEKE
+428 IQRKLSLEKE
-438 GASAGGKTTAVVSI
+438 GSSAGGKTTAVVSI

-473 PGECKVVFDKGSSDF
+473 PGECRVVFDKTSSDF

-545 DLLLRGSHLK
+545 ELLLKGSNLK

-570 QIVVIENQH
+570 QIVIIENQH

-593 TNNPH
+593 TNNPY

>member
-10 CVQFSG
+10 CIQFSG
-16 PTGERHVDFFDGV
+16 PTDERHVDFFEGV

-44 EAIDYMLG
+44 ETIDYMLG
-52 GSELRKID
+52 GSELREID
-60 ELERYDRITLW
+60 ELEGYDRITLS
-71 LESGSGEEW
+71 LESDSGEEW
-80 SLERALNGGGFKLIE
+80 SLERALNGGGFKLIQ
-95 GGQDEPTVLKATHS
+95 GGQNELTVLKATHS

-114 NLSGFLLDKLGLLD
+114 NLSGFLLDKLGLLG
-128 KRVLKSS
+128 KKVLKSS
-135 AKSTLQSLGFRNIA
+135 KKSTLQSLGFRNIA
-149 RLVIVQEE
+149 RLVIVQDE
-157 EIATKGSPFWSGQFT
+157 EISTKGSPFWSGQFT

-187 MDDSAINTPVVKVV
+187 MDDSSINTPVVKVV

-207 SLLDDFISE
+207 SLLDDLIFE

-223 SKREELEAQLEKI
+223 SKREDLDLQLEKI
-236 GVELERHRKSIA
+236 GTTLEQYRKSIA
-248 LNEGLISELLEQRQN
+248 LNEELISKLLEQRKD
-263 NVFQRQLI
+263 NVFQRRLI
-271 SERIDEIADLFT
+271 SERIDEISDLFT

-313 EVDCP
+313 KVDCP
-318 MCGAAPCHQ
+318 MCGAAPCNQ
-327 HFEDDDEADIRSA
+327 HFEDDDEANIRSA

-365 QIESEELSRG
+365 QIESDELSRD
-375 YLGQQKQY
+375 YLAQDKDY
-383 SEIEASLKEALSP
+383 VEIEATLKEALSP
-396 RKDEEKIGF
+396 RKNEEKIDF
-405 EALVELRQDV
+405 ESLVELRQDV
-415 SKKINGFERIEQL
+415 SKRINGFERIEQL
-428 SQRKLSLEKE
+428 TQRKLSLEKE

-497 RGKGL
+497 RGRGL

-545 DLLLRGSHLK
+545 DLLLKGSNLK

-561 LIRHHSSGS
+561 LIRHHTSGS
-570 QIVVIENQH
+570 QVVIIENQH

>member
-1 MSEFSFQLR
+1 MNEFSFQLR

-16 PTGERHVDFFDGV
+16 PTDERHVDFFEGV

-44 EAIDYMLG
+44 ETIDYMLG
-52 GSELRKID
+52 GSELREID
-60 ELERYDRITLW
+60 ELEGYDRITLS
-71 LESGSGEEW
+71 LESDSGEEW

-95 GGQDEPTVLKATHS
+95 GGQNELTVLKATHS

-114 NLSGFLLDKLGLLD
+114 NLSGFLLDKLGLLG
-128 KRVLKSS
+128 KKVLKSS

-149 RLVIVQEE
+149 RLVIVQDE
-157 EIATKGSPFWSGQFT
+157 EISTKGSPFWSGQFT

-207 SLLDDFISE
+207 SLLDDLIFE

-223 SKREELEAQLEKI
+223 SKREELDFQLEKI
-236 GVELERHRKSIA
+236 GIKLERYRKSIA
-248 LNEGLISELLEQRQN
+248 LNEELISKLLEQRKD
-263 NVFQRQLI
+263 NVFQRRLV
-271 SERIDEIADLFT
+271 SERIDEISDLFT

-318 MCGAAPCHQ
+318 MCGAAPCNQ
-327 HFEDDDEADIRSA
+327 HFEDDDEANIRSA

-365 QIESEELSRG
+365 QIESDELSRD
-375 YLGQQKQY
+375 YLGREKEY
-383 SEIEASLKEALSP
+383 VEIEATLKEALSP
-396 RKDEEKIGF
+396 RKNEEKIDF
-405 EALVELRQDV
+405 ESLVEFRQDV

-428 SQRKLSLEKE
+428 TQRKLSLEKE
-438 GASAGGKTTAVVSI
+438 GSSAGGKTTAVVSI

-473 PGECKVVFDKGSSDF
+473 PGECKVVFDKRSSDF

-497 RGKGL
+497 RGRGL

-545 DLLLRGSHLK
+545 DLLLRGSNLK

-561 LIRHHSSGS
+561 LIRHHTRGS
-570 QIVVIENQH
+570 QVVIIENQH

-598 EGRAGLL
+598 EGRTGLL